1 MIDKTPEQAIFDEI
15 FKLSERLGYATYDYL
30 PDDEVAYPFV
40 YLGEQFQ
47 TPLEN
52 KSRCLTGTSRI
63 TLHVYG
69 RNDDRKQVTDIGL
82 ALVEEVKRLRVAN
95 KYSVGYVTSGVTIMQ
110 DKSTGQTLLHEVI
123 DIELDYVG

>member
-1 MIDKTPEQAIFDEI
+1 M
-15 FKLSERLGYATYDYL
+15 
-30 PDDEVAYPFV
+30 
-40 YLGEQFQ
+40 
-47 TPLEN
+47 
-52 KSRCLTGTSRI
+52 
-63 TLHVYG
+63 
-69 RNDDRKQVTDIGL
+69 TDIGL